1 MIQCWNNWQILYV
14 LFKAE
19 PLFWQY
25 SFSVQ
30 LRFKKK
36 KKLPPRCGSYVT
48 LAVFPQTY
56 FLKLLKENH
65 FRSIRKQTLMDSH
78 CVVLWDISISF
89 VNRLVK
95 LTTLACSCLLLKTP
109 GTHSWKIDLSSW
121 SIYQG
126 SEFKPSALCKHEVR
140 APRGRK
146 GGAHGGGY
154 KKRQIHKVFWGE
166 ALNQS
171 CSLWEHYS
179 FS

>member
-1 MIQCWNNWQILYV
+1 MFYLKQSLCFDSIH
-14 LFKAE
+14 
-19 PLFWQY
+19 

-109 GTHSWKIDLSSW
+109 GTHS
-121 SIYQG
+121 
-126 SEFKPSALCKHEVR
+126 
-140 APRGRK
+140 
-146 GGAHGGGY
+146 
-154 KKRQIHKVFWGE
+154 
-166 ALNQS
+166 
-171 CSLWEHYS
+171 
-179 FS
+179 